1 MEWKTYRV
9 MAQSTGGFIV
19 EAQSEEHAE
28 EMVIQHMFEMS
39 QNGSPFRSGSPT
51 IIEYSPDLWWVAGK
65 EEPYT
70 ATIQFDGS
78 GGDKV
83 ESIHEVEYLDCD
95 GCPYSSVDKGKF
107 RKVSTIMMPRGYY
120 LFCRKCQQEDI
131 PTVEYTRIGG
141 R

>member
-1 MEWKTYRV
+1 MELKTYRV

-19 EAQSEEHAE
+19 EAQSEEHAG

-70 ATIQFDGS
+70 ATIQCDGS

-83 ESIHEVEYLDCD
+83 LSIGET
-95 GCPYSSVDKGKF
+95 K
-107 RKVSTIMMPRGYY
+107 
-120 LFCRKCQQEDI
+120 
-131 PTVEYTRIGG
+131 
-141 R
+141 